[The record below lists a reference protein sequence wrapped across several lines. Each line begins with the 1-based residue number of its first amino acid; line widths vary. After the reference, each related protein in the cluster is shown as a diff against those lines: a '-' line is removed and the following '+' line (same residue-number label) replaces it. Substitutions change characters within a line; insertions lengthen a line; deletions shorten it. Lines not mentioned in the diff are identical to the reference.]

1 MLFVISEYLGHP
13 VDGHRPEYSQQ
24 KITRKTPLF
33 VTQRAHQTTREV
45 YRKNRICVREIFHF
59 FGISTIRKMGIK

>member
-1 MLFVISEYLGHP
+1 MLFAISEYLGHP

-33 VTQRAHQTTREV
+33 VTQRAHQTTA
-45 YRKNRICVREIFHF
+45 
-59 FGISTIRKMGIK
+59 